1 MTDSIQPLYIEE
13 TDNTPRIDFDPVSAD
28 LWLIGESFP
37 DLAHEF
43 YKPILQWFQGL
54 VASTRG
60 PICLKFKFTY
70 FNTSTSKYIINFL
83 SLAEGA
89 VAAGRS
95 VEVEWYYPTDDE
107 NIKKNGLELAD
118 GFKVMFTTIAY

>member
-1 MTDSIQPLYIEE
+1 MDNITNLFIEA
-13 TDNTPRIDFDPVSAD
+13 TDNTPRIDFDPVSGN

-37 DLAHEF
+37 DMAHEF
-43 YKPILQWFQGL
+43 YKPVVQWFQAY

-60 PICLKFKFTY
+60 PIILKFKFSY

-95 VEVEWYYPTDDE
+95 IEVEWHYPANDD
-107 NIKKNGLELAD
+107 NIKQNGLELAD
-118 GFKVMFTTIAY
+118 GFNIFFTTVAY

>member
-1 MTDSIQPLYIEE
+1 MEKLYIAE
-13 TDNTPRIDFDPVSAD
+13 TDNTPRVDFDPETGD

-43 YKPILQWFQGL
+43 YKPILQWFQAY

-60 PICLKFKFTY
+60 PIRLKFKFTY

-89 VAAGRS
+89 AAAGRAI
-95 VEVEWYYPTDDE
+95 EVEWHAPANDA
-107 NIKKNGLELAD
+107 NIKKNGIELAD
-118 GFKVMFTTIAY
+118 GFNIMFTTVDY

>member
-1 MTDSIQPLYIEE
+1 MEPLRIQE
-13 TDNTPRIDFDPVSAD
+13 TDNTPRIDFDPETGD
-28 LWLIGESFP
+28 LWLVGESFP

-43 YKPILQWFQGL
+43 YKPILHWFQSY

-60 PICLKFKFTY
+60 PIRLKFKFTY

-89 VAAGRS
+89 AAAGRAI
-95 VEVEWYYPTDDE
+95 EVEWHSPANDT
-107 NIKKNGLELAD
+107 NIKKNGVELAD
-118 GFKVMFTTIAY
+118 GFNIMFTTVDY

>member
-1 MTDSIQPLYIEE
+1 MEALVIPA
-13 TDNTPRIDFDPVSAD
+13 TDNTPLIDFNPETGE
-28 LWLIGESFP
+28 LWIIGESFP

-43 YKPILQWFQGL
+43 YRPVVEWFQTY

-60 PICLKFKFTY
+60 PIFLKFKFSY
-70 FNTSTSKYIINFL
+70 FNTSTSKYIINFF

-95 VEVEWYYPTDDE
+95 IEVEWYYPAHDD
-107 NIKKNGLELAD
+107 NIKQNGIELSD
-118 GFKVMFTTIAY
+118 GFNIVFSLKPY

>member
-1 MTDSIQPLYIEE
+1 METLIIEE
-13 TDNTPRIDFDPVSAD
+13 TDNTPRIDFNPESGS
-28 LWLIGESFP
+28 LWIIGESFP

-43 YKPILQWFQGL
+43 YKPILAWFQGY

-60 PICLKFKFTY
+60 PIYLRFKFSY

-95 VEVEWYYPTDDE
+95 IEVEWHFPADDE
-107 NIKKNGLELAD
+107 NIKKNGIELAD
-118 GFKVMFTTIAY
+118 GFNVLFTTISY

>member
-1 MTDSIQPLYIEE
+1 MDTPLYIVE
-13 TDNTPRIDFDPVSAD
+13 TDNTPRIDFNPDSGD

-43 YKPILQWFQGL
+43 FKPILQWFQSY

-60 PICLKFKFTY
+60 PIRLKFKFTY

-89 VAAGRS
+89 AAAGRAID
-95 VEVEWYYPTDDE
+95 VEWHYPADDD
-107 NIKKNGLELAD
+107 NILKNGLELAD
-118 GFKVMFTTIAY
+118 GFNVVFTTVKYEDE